1 MKQLLGI
8 LFRRFVIKGQLREGK
23 FDSSLKCSLNGASGQ
38 GHREPKLLFIFYL
51 THASKSELAIAKR
64 PKKTQF
70 SFCFACISP
79 CSAIYNCLNEALPG
93 GGGPRSLVGILKCFV
108 SAFCQGSRR
117 CRKLRDNY
125 FSSLSLIL
133 G

>member
-1 MKQLLGI
+1 MENLLRGP
-8 LFRRFVIKGQLREGK
+8 
-23 FDSSLKCSLNGASGQ
+23 ASG
-38 GHREPKLLFIFYL
+38 
-51 THASKSELAIAKR
+51 
-64 PKKTQF
+64 
-70 SFCFACISP
+70 
-79 CSAIYNCLNEALPG
+79 G

-133 G
+133 GFDVAVDIF